1 MSSARQ
7 LRQERDELMVR
18 TQAIVDKAEEEKR
31 GLTEE
36 EHTEW
41 KRLMLQIAE
50 HDRMIEV
57 KEAMEAKSE
66 PPPVRSEV
74 IAPQTSGEQIPQD
87 ELTGRERLIR
97 WIMSSRAGDG
107 IVIGNALEPQV
118 RRDRV
123 KGPARERQLARMER
137 SQRAFF
143 ATQQPDEF
151 EARALGIGTDT
162 AGGYLVDDD
171 ISSFIEKAM
180 KQYGGI
186 FNTRAMVIPTMN
198 GAPFDYPTLND
209 TANEGEQ
216 LNENTAAAA
225 QDLGFANVVLGAYK
239 FSSKTVVVSL
249 EMLQDT
255 AFDIE
260 TLIFDCFAERIGR
273 IVGRRT

>member
-18 TQAIVDKAEEEKR
+18 TQAIVDKSEEEKR
-31 GLTEE
+31 GLTED
-36 EHTEW
+36 EHGEW
-41 KRLMLQIAE
+41 KRMMHQLAE

-57 KEAMEAKSE
+57 KEAMDAKSE

-74 IAPQTSGEQIPQD
+74 IAPQTSGPQIPD
-87 ELTGRERLIR
+87 NELTGREKLIR

-151 EARALGIGTDT
+151 EARALGIGTDHRRR
-162 AGGYLVDDD
+162 L
-171 ISSFIEKAM
+171 
-180 KQYGGI
+180 
-186 FNTRAMVIPTMN
+186 P
-198 GAPFDYPTLND
+198 
-209 TANEGEQ
+209 
-216 LNENTAAAA
+216 
-225 QDLGFANVVLGAYK
+225 
-239 FSSKTVVVSL
+239 
-249 EMLQDT
+249 
-255 AFDIE
+255 
-260 TLIFDCFAERIGR
+260 
-273 IVGRRT
+273 GRR